1 MIWVWSGGL
10 SGHRGTNIKLE
21 DKCKTFR
28 VLINLPSYNS
38 NRSDAWTGLY
48 GQECNYYIIHKSWWV
63 NRIAKCSCDRITTTS
78 AGSFTISEVHGFEAF
93 VPNTI
98 FETHTGRLIRGA
110 TLQVQRGQLCC
121 TSGKSNN
128 PSTNAVNSQGQDT
141 VSQQQPILNI
151 SLSLSFTGNLPCIFW
166 LKVWSST
173 WDAGVGVHIKTG
185 RAAACSRLHTGA
197 TFLWNLAWRTLSAN
211 NVIIIYLLV
220 ITYVILFLN
229 QLVIINWF

>member
-93 VPNTI
+93 VLNTI

-128 PSTNAVNSQGQDT
+128 PSTNAMNSQGQDT

-151 SLSLSFTGNLPCIFW
+151 SLSLSCLQEIFPVYFGSKYEAA
-166 LKVWSST
+166 LEMLVWEF
-173 WDAGVGVHIKTG
+173 I
-185 RAAACSRLHTGA
+185 SRLDE
-197 TFLWNLAWRTLSAN
+197 
-211 NVIIIYLLV
+211 LLPV
-220 ITYVILFLN
+220 PDFTQVPRFFEI
-229 QLVIINWF
+229 